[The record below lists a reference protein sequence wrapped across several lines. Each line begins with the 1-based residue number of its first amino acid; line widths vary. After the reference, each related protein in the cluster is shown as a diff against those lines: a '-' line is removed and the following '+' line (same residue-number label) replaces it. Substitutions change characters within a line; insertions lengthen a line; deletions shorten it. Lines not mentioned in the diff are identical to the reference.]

1 MSEVRISAEPRDKFG
16 KGAARQL
23 RRDGKIPA
31 VLYGHKEE
39 ALHLALPEHELFLA
53 LKTPNVLL
61 NLDLGGRSQLA
72 LPKAVQKDPVRR
84 TIEHVDLLLVR
95 RGEKVTVEVPVVTT
109 GDVVAG
115 GLLEHTLT
123 TLSVEAEATHIP
135 GSIEVSVEGIEI
147 GGHVLA
153 KEVALPRGASLVTD
167 PEHVVV
173 HVLAAPT
180 AEQLAGEIGEAETAE
195 GAETAET
202 GAAAEPEATEEG

>member
-23 RRDGKIPA
+23 RREGKIPA

-39 ALHLALPEHELFLA
+39 AVHLALPEHELFLA

-61 NLDLGGRSQLA
+61 NLDLGDRRQLA

-84 TIEHVDLLLVR
+84 TLEHVDLLLVR
-95 RGEKVTVEVPVVTT
+95 RGEKVTVEIPIVTV
-109 GDVVAG
+109 GEIASD
-115 GLLEHTLT
+115 GLLEHTLN

-135 GSIEVSVEGIEI
+135 TSIELSIEGLEVGAQI
-147 GGHVLA
+147 LA
-153 KEVALPRGASLVTD
+153 KDVTLPRGAELSTD

-173 HVLAAPT
+173 HVLPAPT
-180 AEQLAGEIGEAETAE
+180 AEQMAGDTGEA
-195 GAETAET
+195 GAEEAE
-202 GAAAEPEATEEG
+202 AAEPAASDEG

>member
-1 MSEVRISAEPRDKFG
+1 MSEVRISAESRDKFG
-16 KGAARQL
+16 KGAAGQL

-39 ALHLALPEHELFLA
+39 AVHLALPEHELFLA

-61 NLDLGGRSQLA
+61 NLDLGNRQQLA

-95 RGEKVTVEVPVVTT
+95 RGEKVTVEVPVVTV

-123 TLSVEAEATHIP
+123 ALSIEAEATNIP
-135 GSIEVSVEGIEI
+135 GSIEVSVEGVEV

-153 KEVALPRGASLVTD
+153 KEITLPRGAVLITD

-173 HVLAAPT
+173 HVLPSPT
-180 AEQLAGEIGEAETAE
+180 AEQMAGDTGEAEA
-195 GAETAET
+195 AETT
-202 GAAAEPEATEEG
+202 AAEPEATEEG